1 MPVPS
6 VSVSPTFFFAL
17 GVGSLS
23 STLSVL
29 TAQPLKN
36 SVLSSAYMTVLEP
49 YVFSNFHFHP
59 SEIHLYAVVTVKHSN
74 ICFMAYYI
82 FLNSSVNPHCP
93 GENPKSYTCPSRPF
107 QSPSTCS
114 APFFS
119 LSSRGDFTPSSDQA
133 VLLIL

>member
-1 MPVPS
+1 MWSIQEMPVPS
-6 VSVSPTFFFAL
+6 VSVSPRFFSAL

-49 YVFSNFHFHP
+49 YVFSNFNFHP
-59 SEIHLYAVVTVKHSN
+59 CEIHLYAVVTVKHSN

-82 FLNSSVNPHCP
+82 F
-93 GENPKSYTCPSRPF
+93 
-107 QSPSTCS
+107 
-114 APFFS
+114 
-119 LSSRGDFTPSSDQA
+119 
-133 VLLIL
+133 